1 MTQGDERMNTSTT
14 ATSSPATAASSDLT
28 PDRDQI
34 AQRAYYLY
42 LDRGR
47 ADGSALD
54 DWLRAEKEIRQPD
67 KTRAVS

>member
-1 MTQGDERMNTSTT
+1 MNTPTT
-14 ATSSPATAASSDLT
+14 ATPSPQRATAPDLG

-54 DWLRAEKEIRQPD
+54 DWLRAEKEIRQPG